1 MGKKNKL
8 ESLATGKCQSISECF
23 LIGNVSLYWDDTYR
37 TNAKPVQYEY
47 THKGE
52 GRLNSF
58 CQILE
63 DLHNDA
69 FFFSPHYSIQR
80 AWTTVPLFIESDG
93 TMLHL
98 NLWLWHHGIVPSLV
112 LYHLHFY
119 DFTSTAL
126 LNSNYGAKRINKNN
140 KRWLICIGSAAQYR
154 SYVWNVYARFGR
166 LRKTVLHFMSLFYCF
181 FRVIVLLEMKSSLCL
196 CMCFVFFSEGV
207 VRFYK
212 HKNTRT
218 HTQAKWCLDIRE
230 NMHS

>member
-1 MGKKNKL
+1 MP
-8 ESLATGKCQSISECF
+8 SLCSMNTHIKGREGWTPFIKF
-23 LIGNVSLYWDDTYR
+23 LRTY
-37 TNAKPVQYEY
+37 TTMP
-47 THKGE
+47 
-52 GRLNSF
+52 
-58 CQILE
+58 
-63 DLHNDA
+63 
-69 FFFSPHYSIQR
+69 FFSPHYSIQR

-140 KRWLICIGSAAQYR
+140 KRWLIWIGSAAQYR

-166 LRKTVLHFMSLFYCF
+166 LRRTVLHFMSLFYCF

-196 CMCFVFFSEGV
+196 CMCWFFFFEGV

-212 HKNTRT
+212 HKNTHT
-218 HTQAKWCLDIRE
+218 HTSQVMPWYKRKHALVT
-230 NMHS
+230 SVTSL